1 MLFDQTQNDP
11 VLNPPHNPWVGT
23 RGRKG
28 QNLVRCFAIIDAP
41 LEIGVSQNILKWC
54 HPKIPPSF
62 ICFCMCE
69 KGGKPWGKP
78 PSMWKCLRVWTW
90 NGWTATHTHTPYQP
104 SNCEKGRLTYSAQK
118 QTAGVVFISYRQW
131 QPRTSC
137 LVRRCPQTWEK
148 WYENG
153 NGKPPF
159 KKLFKVLHPRMFR
172 FKWGKTAF
180 RSRMVAEFSRLVH
193 VAVLKQ
199 FQAAIHAF
207 QNGRNATGCR
217 WCCGISKM

>member
-1 MLFDQTQNDP
+1 MPHLKSEFLKISWNDVIPKSPNLLF
-11 VLNPPHNPWVGT
+11 VFACVK
-23 RGRKG
+23 REE
-28 QNLVRCFAIIDAP
+28 NLGANRLPCGSA
-41 LEIGVSQNILKWC
+41 LESEHGMDGL
-54 HPKIPPSF
+54 P
-62 ICFCMCE
+62 
-69 KGGKPWGKP
+69 
-78 PSMWKCLRVWTW
+78 
-90 NGWTATHTHTPYQP
+90 HTHTPYQP